1 MGQQFVQP
9 YSVNFCYQKLEK
21 DDSWQRH
28 SLGNH
33 VLKPVFVREDNIMR
47 KTSLLVLAIIILS
60 LIFLCGIFSVY
71 ATIYRIID
79 TEGNTIRVTTEP
91 QMKKSEEEAGCI
103 LSPIQPDIVP
113 PISKDI
119 SQVKGIVFEDRNV
132 NGIQDIGEVGLP
144 DILVSNGLTVT
155 ITDETG
161 SYFLP
166 REGDFIFITTPS
178 NYISTTS
185 WYKNLLEDNLYFGLK
200 FAPDKDSKQF
210 TFVQIT
216 DIHLDALEEHRI
228 FFEEAVRE
236 INKINPAF
244 VIATGDLVLEAER
257 VTISQAKEW
266 YDIYSGLISTFNI
279 PVFNMVGNHDVV
291 GIRCKKDISTEPGY
305 NKEMYRDYFGPTYYS
320 FDWGSYHCIVLDPN
334 EFLDGNQFYRIPNY
348 QVEWLR
354 KDLSYRQGEPLLV
367 FFHEPTITWEDR
379 TEVLNLLNQH
389 STKMFSGHWH
399 LDALIDSQGIPEQ
412 VTGAL
417 CGEWWRGDCM
427 DGSPCGYR
435 LIQVDEENIFSF
447 YKGIGIE
454 RQINITS
461 PEPLIYGETI
471 VTAQVYTEYPPLQE
485 VRYQVDQGDVE
496 PMKIEKGSLWDITT
510 AIWDTTSIE
519 EGYHTI
525 TIKAKDQEEL
535 FSQQIEV
542 KVSQSEIMPLGEL
555 VPHFETYQGH
565 LMNVQG
571 RISFSFKNKDNTS
584 ERKDVLVIKDET
596 GDAAILIGEYNALP
610 LPAFEH
616 NDLITATVI
625 PIKYLWK
632 SIETKY
638 KLMIALY
645 TFRLPKRF
653 IIWERLK
660 PKGVYLLCL
669 IKYNM

>member
-1 MGQQFVQP
+1 MSKK
-9 YSVNFCYQKLEK
+9 YIL
-21 DDSWQRH
+21 
-28 SLGNH
+28 
-33 VLKPVFVREDNIMR
+33 I
-47 KTSLLVLAIIILS
+47 LLFIFFLS
-60 LIFLCGIFSVY
+60 LIILNTSITAVY
-71 ATIYRIID
+71 ATIYRVID
-79 TEGNTIRVTTEP
+79 IEGNTIRVTTEA
-91 QMKKSEEEAGCI
+91 QMKLSEEEAGCI
-103 LSPIQPDIVP
+103 LSPIQPDIVPVP

-132 NGIQDIGEVGLP
+132 NGIQDVGEIGLP
-144 DILVSNGLTVT
+144 DILVSNGLTIT
-155 ITDETG
+155 ITDESG
-161 SYFLP
+161 SYLLP
-166 REGDFIFITTPS
+166 REGHFVFITTPS
-178 NYISTTS
+178 DYTPTAS
-185 WYKNLLEDNLYFGLK
+185 WYKKLGETDCHFGLK
-200 FAPDKDSKQF
+200 VTPEKNTQQF

-216 DIHLDALEEHRI
+216 DIHLDAIEEHKV
-228 FFEEAVRE
+228 FFEKAIRE

-266 YDIYSGLISTFNI
+266 YDIYSSSIKNLDV

-291 GIRCKKDISTEPGY
+291 GIHHKKDISTEPGY
-305 NKEMYRDYFGPTYYS
+305 NKEMYRTYFGPTYYS
-320 FDWGSYHCIVLDPN
+320 FDWSSYHCIVLDPN
-334 EFLDGNQFYRIPNY
+334 EFLEGNQFYKIPDY
-348 QVEWLR
+348 QIEWLR
-354 KDLSYRQGEPLLV
+354 KDLSYRQGKPLLV
-367 FFHEPTITWEDR
+367 FFHEPTITWECR

-389 STKMFSGHWH
+389 RTKMFSGHWH
-399 LDALIDSQGIPEQ
+399 MDALLDSQGISEQ

-435 LIQVDEENIFSF
+435 LIQVDEKNIFSF

-461 PEPLIYGETI
+461 PEPLVYGETI

-485 VRYQVDQGDVE
+485 VRYQIDQGDVI
-496 PMKIEKGSLWDITT
+496 PMKIEKGGLWDVAT
-510 AIWDTTSIE
+510 AIWDTTSVE
-519 EGYHTI
+519 EGYQTI
-525 TIKAKDQEEL
+525 TIKARDQEEL

-571 RISFSFKNKDNTS
+571 RISFSFKSEDNTS
-584 ERKDVLVIKDET
+584 EKKGLLVIKDEK
-596 GDAAILIGEYNALP
+596 GAAVILIGEYNALP
-610 LPAFEH
+610 LPAFEC

-638 KLMIALY
+638 KLMITLY
-645 TFRLPKRF
+645 TLRLPKRF

-660 PKGVYLLCL
+660 PMGVYLLCL
-669 IKYNM
+669 IKYDM